1 MSKQISRRAFL
12 RVGALAAAGATLAA
26 CAPKAAAPAAPA
38 AADAPKVEAT
48 KADAAPAVEPTKAPE
63 VAPTEAPAPDTAGA
77 LVQWWVGWGNLTPA
91 VESLQKTPEFKE
103 ALGANTFEFKP
114 SVNAE
119 AMLTAIA
126 GGTPPDGASNVD
138 YVQFMAKGSVSDI
151 SDLVKASKKLNKDMF
166 LPDPWANGQW
176 KGAQYGL
183 PGLEGGPNY
192 GLNYNAE
199 LVKAAGLDPAAP
211 PLTWEDLLEWHKKL
225 TIKDAS
231 GNLKQI
237 GLDPYDAMAGE
248 PDFAAASYGFTWYD
262 EDAGKHNI
270 NTPGMIE
277 HLRITSEFIKEAGPD
292 QLAGL
297 RQVEGNGG
305 WGASYNTKVQAMIIE
320 GYWHPGETKI
330 QKPEVAVNNMATW
343 APVPASRAGKKIQMF
358 NAHYVIFPKE
368 GKNTQGMFNLSEFFC
383 GSDVAAAAIWKEVGW
398 LPARASFYDTVKSD
412 EYPGLKFY
420 FDSVKQA
427 DETLRRPRRS
437 PIHWFVNTQLGE
449 MRDKI
454 ARGQMTPED
463 AAAEVQKRA
472 DTEWKNQGY

>member
-12 RVGALAAAGATLAA
+12 RAGALAAAGATLAA
-26 CAPKAAAPAAPA
+26 CGAAAPAAAPA
-38 AADAPKVEAT
+38 AEAPKAEAPAADAPAAEAP
-48 KADAAPAVEPTKAPE
+48 KEEAK
-63 VAPTEAPAPDTAGA
+63 PTEAPAPAAAGA
-77 LVQWWVGWGNLTPA
+77 PVQWWVGWGNLTPA
-91 VESLQKTPEFKE
+91 VESLQQTPEFKE
-103 ALGANTFEFKP
+103 ALGGNTFEFKP

-138 YVQFMAKGSVSDI
+138 YVQFMAKGSCTDI
-151 SDLVKASKKLNKDMF
+151 SSLVKASQKINQDQF
-166 LPDPWANGQW
+166 LADPWANGQW
-176 KGAQYGL
+176 KGVQYGL

-211 PLTWEDLLEWHKKL
+211 PATWEDLLEWHKKL
-225 TIKDAS
+225 TIKDDS

-248 PDFAAASYGFTWYD
+248 PDFAATSYGFTWYD
-262 EDAGKHNI
+262 EDAGKHDI
-270 NTPGMIE
+270 NNAGMIE
-277 HLRITSEFIKEAGPD
+277 HLRMTSEFIKIAGPD

-305 WGASYNTKVQAMIIE
+305 WGAAFNTKVQAMIIE

-330 QKPEVAVNNMATW
+330 QKPDVAANNMASW

-358 NAHYVIFPKE
+358 NAHYVIFPKDA
-368 GKNTQGMFNLSEFFC
+368 KNIEGMFKLAEFFC

-398 LPARASFYDTVKSD
+398 LPARAGFYSTVKGD
-412 EYPGLKFY
+412 EYPGLQFY
-420 FDSVKQA
+420 FDSVSKA

-437 PIHWFVNTQLGE
+437 PIHWFVTTQLTE
-449 MRDKI
+449 LRDKI